1 MNEYKME
8 MSITCAGGDA
18 DHFYNTVLMIAKGF
32 EIGVLESKLGPLESV
47 IEKVPIQE
55 PPVSNQ
61 EKHAK
66 KTLTLIE
73 AAEYLNVSK
82 STLYKYTSEATIP
95 YYKIG
100 SRILFKTEEL
110 DVWLKERKVK

>member
-1 MNEYKME
+1 MNKYKME

-32 EIGVLESKLGPLESV
+32 EIGVLESKLGPLEPV
-47 IEKVPIQE
+47 IEKVSISV
-55 PPVSNQ
+55 PPDASPVKNV
-61 EKHAK
+61 K
-66 KTLTLIE
+66 KNITLKE
-73 AAEYLNVSK
+73 ASEYLNLSK
-82 STLYKYTSEATIP
+82 EALYKYTSEATIP

-110 DVWLKERKVK
+110 DAWLKDRKVK

>member
-8 MSITCAGGDA
+8 MAITCATGDA

-32 EIGVLESKLGPLESV
+32 EIGVLESKLGPLEPD
-47 IEKVPIQE
+47 IEKVPVPLE
-55 PPVSNQ
+55 PTPERNI
-61 EKHAK
+61 K
-66 KTLTLIE
+66 KTLSIKE

-82 STLYKYTSEATIP
+82 GTLYKYTSEATIP
-95 YYKIG
+95 FYKVG

-110 DVWLKERKVK
+110 DAWLKELKVK